1 MSLFDDEIQRRRQ
14 RTVQRTPQNGG
25 NWPPPDIVL
34 PIVGGGI
41 ILAGIVVRIMA
52 YTTKLSLL
60 ASFMLLMSN
69 LILMIG
75 ILFIPV
81 ILCVLFNLKKQSKA
95 GPLSCLLGKRFKNW
109 MIETGLYVINA
120 NDSLKVDLPNVRLC
134 NDGFEL
140 AAIGGLKEKLLSDD
154 TLGNLNSFLEL
165 NNCNRV
171 VSRSYYSKGWVHYVT
186 RRNALSD
193 RLKF

>member
-1 MSLFDDEIQRRRQ
+1 MNWMNDELRERRQ
-14 RTVQRTPQNGG
+14 RTVQRAPQKGG
-25 NWPPPDIVL
+25 NWSPETVL
-34 PIVGGGI
+34 PIVGIGI
-41 ILAGIVVRIMA
+41 ISAGVLLRIMA
-52 YTTKLSLL
+52 YNNSLSLI
-60 ASFMLLMSN
+60 ANFMLLMSN
-69 LILMIG
+69 IVLLVG

-81 ILCVLFNLKKQSKA
+81 IWFAVLNLKKQSKA

-109 MIETGLYVINA
+109 MIETGLYTINA
-120 NDSLKVDLPNVRLC
+120 SNSLKVDLPSIRLC

-186 RRNALSD
+186 RRNALAD